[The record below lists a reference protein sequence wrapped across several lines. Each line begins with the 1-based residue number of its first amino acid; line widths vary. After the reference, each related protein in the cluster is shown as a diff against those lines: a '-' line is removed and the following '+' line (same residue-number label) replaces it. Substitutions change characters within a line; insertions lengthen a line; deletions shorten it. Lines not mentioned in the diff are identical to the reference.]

1 MQMKT
6 NLFTSSPADL
16 LDALERI
23 QGLPVLVI
31 GDLIVD
37 RYVWGEVDRVSA
49 EAPVPVLDVKREE
62 NRLGGAGNVA
72 HNLKALGSVPTICG
86 IIGDD
91 DEGKELLKI
100 LQELGIAQHGVVVDR
115 LRPTSLK
122 TRILAQRQQML
133 RIDRELRTSMATAQ
147 CEAFAALVDA
157 LMESNKAIVISDYG
171 KGVVTPALMKK
182 LKDARAKGRIL
193 FPSKP
198 LVIDPHPTNFDLYEE
213 ACIVKPNRKE
223 AEKASGISI
232 TDMESATRAAR
243 KLEERWKTSVVFLTL
258 GEDGLL
264 MLERGKEKV
273 VLPTVAREVFD
284 VSGAGDTVTAVL
296 SAALAAGVSLRI
308 AGELANLAAGIA
320 VSEVGT
326 VAVTKEQIVTAI
338 KQMK

>member
-1 MQMKT
+1 MKT
-6 NLFTSSPADL
+6 NLFTSSKSELTEA
-16 LDALERI
+16 LDKV

-37 RYVWGEVDRVSA
+37 RYVWGGVSRISA
-49 EAPVPVLDVKREE
+49 EAPVPVVDINKVE

-72 HNLKALGSVPTICG
+72 NNLKALGCVPTICG

-100 LQELGIAQHGVVVDR
+100 LNELGIAQNGIIVDR
-115 LRPTSLK
+115 QRPTSLK
-122 TRILAQRQQML
+122 TRIIAQRQQMV
-133 RIDRELRTSMATAQ
+133 RIDREFRGPMASAQ

-157 LMESNKAIVISDYG
+157 LMESNRAIVISDYG

-182 LKDARAKGRIL
+182 LKDARIKGRIS
-193 FPSKP
+193 FPGKP
-198 LVIDPHPTNFDLYEE
+198 LVIDPHPANYDIYEE
-213 ACIVKPNRKE
+213 ACVVKPNSKE
-223 AEKASGISI
+223 AEKATGITIS
-232 TDMESATRAAR
+232 DSASAALAAR

-264 MLERGKEKV
+264 MLEKGKETII
-273 VLPTVAREVFD
+273 LPTVAREVFD

-296 SAALAAGVSLRI
+296 SAALAAGVPLRV

-326 VAVTKEQIVTAI
+326 VAVTYKQISTAI
-338 KQMK
+338 EAMN